1 MDPVHWFLSV
11 PVKDDGVHGIVGPH
25 AQLVRADLR
34 ISDIVEIPGENVAL
48 HVPCEQ
54 SVPIDRHASDLLFVV
69 EASQALACFQIPQL
83 NKPVQSVA
91 YFDPNL
97 CGFVPRARYDEVLM
111 EFDATNLGTCSTWKM
126 LFLWS
131 TLHET
136 LKNSKAKEI
145 RKQKL
150 P

>member
-1 MDPVHWFLSV
+1 MSPDQISTF
-11 PVKDDGVHGIVGPH
+11 
-25 AQLVRADLR
+25 
-34 ISDIVEIPGENVAL
+34 SDIYR
-48 HVPCEQ
+48 HK
-54 SVPIDRHASDLLFVV
+54 SPILTLY
-69 EASQALACFQIPQL
+69 QL
-83 NKPVQSVA
+83 IRVTHSILGLV
-91 YFDPNL
+91 DTNL